1 MRHRI
6 IVHVTRG
13 GSLGLSPRAEMRI
26 LAGFA
31 MQPVTAGVL
40 ALLLAPLHPDFGL
53 AFFVAA
59 AASAITVVGAFP
71 LLLALLRYG
80 PISRA
85 QTLVSGACLGNLPTL
100 LAIVLTW
107 LDRRSYGRSLSF
119 AELLTGPAS
128 VLRAA
133 ALGTFLGV
141 AGASVFW
148 LIAGSS
154 IGVDERS
161 SH

>member
-1 MRHRI
+1 
-6 IVHVTRG
+6 
-13 GSLGLSPRAEMRI
+13 MRI

-31 MQPVTAGVL
+31 MQPVTAAVL
-40 ALLLAPLHPDFGL
+40 ALVLTPFHPDFGL

-59 AASAITVVGAFP
+59 AAFVISFVGAFP
-71 LLLALLRYG
+71 LLLLLLRYG

-107 LDRRSYGRSLSF
+107 LDRRSYGRTLSF
-119 AELLTGPAS
+119 TELFIGPAS
-128 VLRAA
+128 VLRGS
-133 ALGTFLGV
+133 ALGTILGV

-154 IGVDERS
+154 IGGDERS